1 MINVVFDT
9 YLNKTVFLSKMGL
22 RIECLAFQIQNQTT
36 QMIIFRKEKESV
48 THEFVSLSGNLDC
61 TSKLIKN
68 KNNN

>member
-1 MINVVFDT
+1 
-9 YLNKTVFLSKMGL
+9 MGL

-36 QMIIFRKEKESV
+36 HMIIFRKEKESV
-48 THEFVSLSGNLDC
+48 THEFESLSGNLDC